1 MRAYMELGLVGLL
14 LSGDDRP
21 TEEQNPQ
28 LFAVLRDMG
37 FNAYWNESKE
47 ELVQHGLRLLD
58 VIDTQFEYF
67 DASEL
72 KVNRLTDNY
81 LKELFDQLGNHY
93 RENTRVISISVC
105 ALGNKAD
112 SEGCTDGVEQFLDRA
127 KEIIEDLCEKF
138 EEGTGFNGFRV
149 VIDELMYIEK
159 VLGIVDVFV
168 TSHLGMLAGVE
179 EFAPVD
185 FNDVQPVQVVD
196 WHAGLECNDTNECE
210 CGCQQPEEDETEILD
225 HPIQLLQG
233 LEDLLNGVETPAAKY
248 AEGVFFANDMKLRA
262 LAGNEEGVL
271 DSIKEAGI
279 KAYEWCKDVLASFF
293 DLFTSNTEKAKEVA
307 ETMADVAE
315 TNKKAL
321 QAMEKK
327 GSAIN
332 DAAKKGILALAA
344 KADPSGGMGRVVGG
358 LNTSNDGSRVIDGLM
373 ALLKKAGTADTKVQ
387 EKLKKAQTALDEL
400 KTANNKASSTKGD
413 NKEVNAN
420 VKANVNE
427 KIKAAR
433 EAIKGI
439 KAEAKGHGARM
450 KAIEKAI
457 RGITPA
463 IFTKVTEGAATPKS
477 EEKPAKAA
485 KPAATPPAAPA
496 KGKKK

>member
-14 LSGDDRP
+14 LSSDDRP

-28 LFAVLRDMG
+28 LFAVLRDLG
-37 FNAYWNESKE
+37 FNAYWNEGKE
-47 ELVQHGLRLLD
+47 DLVQHGLRLLD

-72 KVNRLTDNY
+72 KVNKLTDNY

-112 SEGCTDGVEQFLDRA
+112 SDGYTDGVEQFLDRA
-127 KEIIEDLCEKF
+127 EEIIDDLREKF

-168 TSHLGMLAGVE
+168 TSHNGMLAGVE

-185 FNDVQPVQVVD
+185 FNDVYPVQVSG
-196 WHAGLECNDTNECE
+196 WHTGLECNDTAECE
-210 CGCQQPEEDETEILD
+210 CGCQAPEEDETDMLD

-233 LEDLLNGVETPAAKY
+233 LEDLLSGQETPAAKY
-248 AEGVFFANDMKLRA
+248 AEGVFFANDLKLRA

-279 KAYEWCKDVLASFF
+279 KAYEWCRDVLKSFME
-293 DLFTSNTEKAKEVA
+293 LFTSNNEKAKEVA

-344 KADPSGGMGRVVGG
+344 KADPSGAMGRVVGG

-373 ALLKKAGTADTKVQ
+373 ALLKKAGSADTKVQ

-439 KAEAKGHGARM
+439 KAEAKGQSA
-450 KAIEKAI
+450 KVKLIEKAI

-463 IFTKVTEGAATPKS
+463 IFSKPVEGAAQPAT
-477 EEKPAKAA
+477 KPAKAT
-485 KPAATPPAAPA
+485 KPAAAPAAPA
-496 KGKKK
+496 KGAKK